1 MPAENNN
8 GTRTLMIGN
17 SANREIH
24 PHQLDSFAQWYKR
37 DGDDALLSCY
47 PHFLLS
53 SNVIVCGSTWKA
65 WRRVWVKLLFPIIY
79 FTPDSCW
86 QVASICSQFCLS
98 YLLIHLTPRQQ
109 VQHQLKTSTVSD
121 INLFLHLILL
131 TRNKQ
136 TNYVL
141 TTWTSWE

>member
-1 MPAENNN
+1 
-8 GTRTLMIGN
+8 
-17 SANREIH
+17 
-24 PHQLDSFAQWYKR
+24 
-37 DGDDALLSCY
+37 
-47 PHFLLS
+47 
-53 SNVIVCGSTWKA
+53 
-65 WRRVWVKLLFPIIY
+65 
-79 FTPDSCW
+79 
-86 QVASICSQFCLS
+86 
-98 YLLIHLTPRQQ
+98 LLIHLTPRQQ